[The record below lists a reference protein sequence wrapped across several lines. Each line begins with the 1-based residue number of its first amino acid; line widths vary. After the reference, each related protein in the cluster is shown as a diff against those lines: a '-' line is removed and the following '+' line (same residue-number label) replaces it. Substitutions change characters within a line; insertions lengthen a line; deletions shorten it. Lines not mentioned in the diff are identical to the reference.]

1 MPPSTSET
9 KVTRQHSCSAFA
21 LTLLA
26 GLAVVA
32 PSDVAA
38 QGRGR
43 GGGDETPPALSYRQG
58 VMSSLQAQTGGL
70 RAIVGGDVPYTSH
83 VSLKANT
90 IRDLAMMLSDV
101 FPAGSEGGRAQPEVW
116 SDSADFAEKL
126 AALQSS
132 ANHLA
137 EVASG
142 GDLAAVGEAL
152 GEVNQTCR
160 GCHTTYRA
168 RAN

>member
-1 MPPSTSET
+1 
-9 KVTRQHSCSAFA
+9 
-21 LTLLA
+21 
-26 GLAVVA
+26 
-32 PSDVAA
+32 
-38 QGRGR
+38 
-43 GGGDETPPALSYRQG
+43 
-58 VMSSLQAQTGGL
+58 MSSLQAQTGGL